1 MTNKNFLKI
10 ENISKS
16 FGKIKVLENINL
28 NISKSEFFG
37 LLGSS
42 GSGKTTLLR
51 ILGGFETPDSG
62 RIYLDGLDIT
72 NLEPFERPLN
82 YMFQSYALFPHLNVF
97 NNLAFGIKGHFD
109 KNEISFK
116 VNEISKLLSIEN
128 LLNRRIKQL
137 SGGEQQRVALG
148 RCLIKKPKLLLLD
161 EPLAALD
168 KKLRT
173 KTQLELTSLQ
183 KQLEITFVFVTH
195 DQEEAMSL
203 SDRMAIMKN
212 GNILECSSPEEI
224 YENPKSTYTANFV
237 GIANIFELKKKN
249 ENYFSNELNTRFE
262 INKNK
267 LNENFNILLRPEK
280 IKIIKKNNTDTKN
293 LNSVEGTILEKSYLG
308 SFTRYEVKCNEKIIS
323 VIDQN
328 YNDNTN
334 YNFPVGEQVICSW
347 SKESVKILE
356 D

>member
-1 MTNKNFLKI
+1 MDNNFLVI

-16 FGKIKVLENINL
+16 FGDNKVLENINL

-51 ILGGFETPDSG
+51 ILGGFEKPDTG
-62 RIYLDGLDIT
+62 RVILDGTDIT
-72 NLEPFERPLN
+72 NLEPFDRPLN
-82 YMFQSYALFPHLNVF
+82 YMFQSYA
-97 NNLAFGIKGHFD
+97 FGIKENFTQ
-109 KNEISFK
+109 KEI
-116 VNEISKLLSIEN
+116 EINVRNIAELLSIEH

-168 KKLRT
+168 KKLRS
-173 KTQLELTSLQ
+173 KTQLELTTLQ
-183 KQLEITFVFVTH
+183 KKLKITFVFVTH

-212 GNILECSSPEEI
+212 GLILECSSPEEI
-224 YENPKSTYTANFV
+224 YENPKSLYTANFI
-237 GIANIFELKKKN
+237 GIANIIEIYKKDENFYSDDLGINFKLNKELK
-249 ENYFSNELNTRFE
+249 NT
-262 INKNK
+262 KT
-267 LNENFNILLRPEK
+267 NILLRPEK
-280 IKIIKKNNTDTKN
+280 IKIQSINNLKTSSF
-293 LNSVEGTILEKSYLG
+293 NSFSGEILEKSYLG
-308 SFTRYEVKCNEKIIS
+308 SFTRYEIKIKNMIIS
-323 VIDQN
+323 VLDQN
-328 YNDNTN
+328 FNSNSN
-334 YNFPVGEQVICSW
+334 YNFPKGEKVICSW
-347 SKESVKILE
+347 ESESIKILE

>member
-1 MTNKNFLKI
+1 MTKKNFLKI

-51 ILGGFETPDSG
+51 ILGGFEIPDSG
-62 RIYLDGLDIT
+62 RIYLDGVDIT
-72 NLEPFERPLN
+72 NLEPFKRPLN

-97 NNLAFGIKGHFD
+97 NNLAFGIKDHFD
-109 KNEISFK
+109 KNEISTK

-128 LLNRRIKQL
+128 LLDRRIKQL

-224 YENPKSTYTANFV
+224 YENPKSIYTANFV

-249 ENYFSNELNTRFE
+249 ENFFSNELNAHFE
-262 INKNK
+262 INKIE
-267 LNENFNILLRPEK
+267 LNENCNILLRPEK
-280 IKIIKKNNTDTKN
+280 IKIIN
-293 LNSVEGTILEKSYLG
+293 
-308 SFTRYEVKCNEKIIS
+308 
-323 VIDQN
+323 
-328 YNDNTN
+328 
-334 YNFPVGEQVICSW
+334 
-347 SKESVKILE
+347 
-356 D
+356 

>member
-1 MTNKNFLKI
+1 MDKNFLVI

-16 FGKIKVLENINL
+16 FGENKVLENINL

-51 ILGGFETPDSG
+51 ILGGFEKPDTG
-62 RIYLDGLDIT
+62 RVILDGVDIT
-72 NLEPFERPLN
+72 NLEPFNRPLN

-97 NNLAFGIKGHFD
+97 NNLAFGIKENFTS
-109 KNEISFK
+109 KEIEIK
-116 VNEISKLLSIEN
+116 VKDIAELLSIEN

-168 KKLRT
+168 KKLRS
-173 KTQLELTSLQ
+173 KTQLELTALQ
-183 KQLEITFVFVTH
+183 KKLQITFVFVTH

-212 GNILECSSPEEI
+212 GLILECSSPEEI
-224 YENPKSTYTANFV
+224 YENPKSLYTANFI
-237 GIANIFELKKKN
+237 GIANII
-249 ENYFSNELNTRFE
+249 E
-262 INKNK
+262 IY
-267 LNENFNILLRPEK
+267 
-280 IKIIKKNNTDTKN
+280 KN
-293 LNSVEGTILEKSYLG
+293 LIT
-308 SFTRYEVKCNEKIIS
+308 
-323 VIDQN
+323 
-328 YNDNTN
+328 
-334 YNFPVGEQVICSW
+334 
-347 SKESVKILE
+347 
-356 D
+356 

>member
-1 MTNKNFLKI
+1 MDNNFLVI

-16 FGKIKVLENINL
+16 FGDNKVLENINL

-51 ILGGFETPDSG
+51 ILGGFEKPDTG
-62 RIYLDGLDIT
+62 KIFLEGVDIT
-72 NLEPFERPLN
+72 NLEPFDRPLN

-97 NNLAFGIKGHFD
+97 SNLAFGIRGKFSKD
-109 KNEISFK
+109 EIKAK
-116 VNEISKLLSIEN
+116 VKDISELLSIDN

-168 KKLRT
+168 KKLRS

-183 KQLEITFVFVTH
+183 KKLKITFVFVTH

-203 SDRMAIMKN
+203 SDRMAIMRN
-212 GNILECSSPEEI
+212 GIILECSTPEEV
-224 YENPKSTYTANFV
+224 YENPKTLYTANFI
-237 GIANIFELKKKN
+237 GIANTLEIYKKDKK
-249 ENYFSNELNTRFE
+249 YFSNELN
-262 INKNK
+262 ISLQ
-267 LNENFNILLRPEK
+267 LNQELNNQGVNILLRPEK
-280 IKIIKKNNTDTKN
+280 IKIKSVKNSEIS
-293 LNSVEGTILEKSYLG
+293 LVNSFEGEILEKSYLG
-308 SFTRYEVKCNEKIIS
+308 SFTRYEVKSNSKVIS
-323 VIDQN
+323 VLDQN
-328 YNDNTN
+328 YNSNSN
-334 YNFPVGEQVICSW
+334 YNFPIGERVICSW
-347 SKESVKILE
+347 EKQSIKILE

>member
-51 ILGGFETPDSG
+51 ILGGFEIPDSG

-97 NNLAFGIKGHFD
+97 NNLAFGIKDHFD
-109 KNEISFK
+109 KNEISLK

-249 ENYFSNELNTRFE
+249 ENYFSNELNTKFE
-262 INKNK
+262 INKNE
-267 LNENFNILLRPEK
+267 LNENCNILLRPEK

-308 SFTRYEVKCNEKIIS
+308 SFTRYEVKCHKKIVS

-328 YNDNTN
+328 YNDNAN